1 MTDLIG
7 DSIAMLAIA
16 LADNLVALAISVALI
31 VYLIVALLVPERF

>member
-1 MTDLIG
+1 
-7 DSIAMLAIA
+7 MLAIA

>member
-1 MTDLIG
+1 MTGLTG
-7 DSIAMLAIA
+7 DSVAMLAIA